1 MGAYVCPA
9 LIANCHLDPAS
20 SYENRNR
27 IPWIIVS
34 LCVFVS
40 AVLLFA
46 LRTMLYLENR
56 RRDRETR
63 STKYDEVYM
72 KKELADGTVEKQLV
86 DKVKVS
92 SLMET
97 LWLTI

>member
-1 MGAYVCPA
+1 
-9 LIANCHLDPAS
+9 
-20 SYENRNR
+20 
-27 IPWIIVS
+27 
-34 LCVFVS
+34 
-40 AVLLFA
+40 
-46 LRTMLYLENR
+46 MLYLENR
-56 RRDRETR
+56 RRDREPR
-63 STKYDEVYM
+63 SMKYDEVYM